1 MRKKVGLI
9 LGFLLLAGTMLGTL
23 AGCIA
28 DHEHEYDN
36 RKTLNNTLRHGG
48 PGSKH

>member
-1 MRKKVGLI
+1 MRKKVGLV
-9 LGFLLLAGTMLGTL
+9 LGLLLLAGTMLGTL

-28 DHEHEYDN
+28 NHEYDN
-36 RKTLNNTLRHGG
+36 RKTLNNSLQHGS